1 MILIWISIRIKLVDY
16 PQPCAMYV
24 CLCKAVTDR
33 QIRETISEGATTFAE
48 IRRQLGVATQCGK
61 CCQQAKSIV
70 ETSVKKQLFSP
81 AA

>member
-1 MILIWISIRIKLVDY
+1 
-16 PQPCAMYV
+16 MYV

-48 IRRQLGVATQCGK
+48 IGRPLGVATQCGK

-70 ETSVKKQLFSP
+70 ETAVNRQLFTP
-81 AA
+81 AS

>member
-1 MILIWISIRIKLVDY
+1 MFTINQLQSA
-16 PQPCAMYV
+16 AMYV

-70 ETSVKKQLFSP
+70 ETAVNKQLFTP
-81 AA
+81 AS